1 MSGKRVVITGTSGLL
16 GPTVA
21 KYFVERGCYVTG
33 ADKTP
38 PKEPYAQ
45 ENLLLDLTNIGEV
58 FNLLTGASA
67 IVHLAAIPRP
77 GVYTSAA
84 TFANNVLATYNILE
98 AADTLG
104 IKKAVVAGSECAY
117 GFCFSKHNLSPEYFP
132 VDEQHPVL
140 AEDCY
145 GIGKIAAEAV
155 AEGIHRRNGMQIIT
169 FRLGNV
175 ITEPMYANFRDW
187 IDDPHKRVLN
197 VWNYID
203 ARDIAS
209 ACWLAVEKD
218 GIGCE
223 IMNLA
228 ADDNCMN
235 IKSRD
240 LIKAVFPACN
250 DIRGELNGYE
260 TLYSNAKAKALLGWR
275 PVHFWRDYI

>member
-1 MSGKRVVITGTSGLL
+1 MGGKKVVITGTSGLL

-21 KYFVERGCYVTG
+21 KHFMEQGCYVIG
-33 ADKTP
+33 ADKVP

-58 FNLLTGASA
+58 LNLLTGASA

-104 IKKAVVAGSECAY
+104 IKKAVVASSECAY
-117 GFCFSKHNLSPEYFP
+117 GFCFSKHNLHPAYFP
-132 VDEQHPVL
+132 VDEQHPTL

-155 AEGIHRRNGMQIIT
+155 AEGIHRRSGMQIIT

-187 IDDPHKRVLN
+187 IDDPHKRVVN

-203 ARDIAS
+203 ARDIAT
-209 ACWLAVEKD
+209 ACLQAVEKD